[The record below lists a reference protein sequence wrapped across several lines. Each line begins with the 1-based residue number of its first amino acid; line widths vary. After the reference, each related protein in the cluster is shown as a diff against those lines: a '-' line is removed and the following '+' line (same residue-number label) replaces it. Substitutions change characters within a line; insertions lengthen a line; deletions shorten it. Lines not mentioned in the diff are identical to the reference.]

1 MVNENINIVMTW
13 IFRILWVL
21 CFGLLLIV
29 KEFQF
34 KWKLVYIGYII
45 LLSLIT
51 ILRIREAQKE
61 WYKE

>member
-13 IFRILWVL
+13 IFRVLWVL
-21 CFGLLLIV
+21 CFGLLLTV

>member
-1 MVNENINIVMTW
+1 MVNENINIVITW
-13 IFRILWVL
+13 IFRILWFL

>member
-1 MVNENINIVMTW
+1 MVNENINIVITW